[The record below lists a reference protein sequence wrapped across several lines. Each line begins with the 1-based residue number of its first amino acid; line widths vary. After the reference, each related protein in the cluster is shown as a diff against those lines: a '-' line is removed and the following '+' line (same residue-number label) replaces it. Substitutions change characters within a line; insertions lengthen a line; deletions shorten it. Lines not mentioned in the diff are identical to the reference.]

1 MIAELVHSDR
11 LDPFT
16 NQEKIVG
23 ERVQKVIANAGLGS
37 RREVEG
43 WIRDGRVLINGQKAK
58 LGDQV
63 AENEVVTANGK
74 RYRTVSGG
82 NRRRV
87 VIYNKPEGEICTRKD
102 PQGRPTVYK
111 ALPRMQRGRWISVGR
126 LDINTS
132 GLLLFTNDG
141 ELANQMMHPSSEI
154 EREYAVRLRG
164 EVLPET
170 RDRLLAGVELE
181 DGVARFES
189 IRYMGG
195 EGHNRWYHV
204 VIKEGKNREVR
215 RMWTSQG
222 VEISRLTRVRYGN
235 AHLPRDLKIGKMRE
249 LEPKEINR
257 LAKFVGVLG
266 VDESE
271 YSSGIKLVVE
281 KSRTYKK
288 GRSRR

>member
-1 MIAELVHSDR
+1 M
-11 LDPFT
+11 
-16 NQEKIVG
+16 G

-43 WIRDGRVLINGQKAK
+43 WIRDGLILINGQKAK

-63 AENEVVTANGK
+63 GDGEVVAINGR

-102 PQGRPTVYK
+102 PEGRRTVYK
-111 ALPRMQRGRWISVGR
+111 SLPRIQRGRWIAVGR

-141 ELANQMMHPSSEI
+141 ELAHQLMHPSNEV

-170 RDRLLAGVELE
+170 RERLLAGVELD
-181 DGVARFES
+181 DGVARFEAM
-189 IRYMGG
+189 RYMGG
-195 EGHNRWYHV
+195 EKHNRWYHV

-215 RMWTSQG
+215 RMWASQG
-222 VEISRLTRVRYGN
+222 VDISRLTRVRYGN
-235 AHLPRDLKIGKMRE
+235 VHLPRDLRTGKMRE
-249 LEPKEINR
+249 LEPKEISR
-257 LAKFVGVLG
+257 LSKFAGVLE
-266 VDESE
+266 VDDTQ
-271 YSSGIKLVVE
+271 YSSSIKLVVE
-281 KSRTYKK
+281 KSRTHRKGK